1 MNEVQ
6 SLNFN
11 EQTTLGPRYHLEV
24 FEGPLDLLLKLIARN
39 KVDIMDI
46 PIALILEQYMEYVSE
61 LEKTDS
67 EVAGEFI
74 AMAAELMLIKSK
86 LLLPGASD
94 PSAPDPRAE
103 LVGALMDYK
112 KAKEAAAELN
122 TLYQIYSGR
131 MAKESEEID
140 VDNSYVA
147 PQELDF
153 LTAAFERIER
163 KRKLMDLAKTDEPEK
178 NLKTI
183 ATAKVTPIHEMVVYM
198 LRYMI
203 ATKKPVSF
211 EELMERAHTRS
222 ELVASFIA
230 LLQLIRKGQISI
242 ISDDPENPLLEIN
255 YERDKFTAADT

>member
-1 MNEVQ
+1 MNEIQ
-6 SLNFN
+6 KLNFN
-11 EQTTLGPRYHLEV
+11 EQTTYGPRYHLEV
-24 FEGPLDLLLKLIARN
+24 FEGPLDLLLKLIAKN
-39 KVDIMDI
+39 KVDILDI
-46 PIALILEQYMEYVSE
+46 PIALILDQYMEYVSD

-86 LLLPGASD
+86 MLLPSLSD

-103 LVGALMDYK
+103 LVSALMDYK

-122 TLYQIYSGR
+122 SLYQIYSGR

-140 VDNSYVA
+140 VDNTFVA

-153 LTAAFERIER
+153 LAAAFERIER
-163 KRKLMDLAKTDEPEK
+163 KRKLMALAHNDEPEK
-178 NLKTI
+178 NLNTI
-183 ATAKVTPIHEMVVYM
+183 AKAKITPIHEMVVTM

-203 ATKKPVSF
+203 TKKEPVAF
-211 EELMERAHTRS
+211 EELMERAKTRS

-230 LLQLIRKGQISI
+230 LLQLIRRGQISI
-242 ISDDPENPLLEIN
+242 ISDDPENPLLEVN
-255 YERDKFTAADT
+255 YDRDKFTANT

>member
-1 MNEVQ
+1 MNETQ

-11 EQTTLGPRYHLEV
+11 EQSSFGPRYHLEV

-39 KVDIMDI
+39 KVDILDI
-46 PIALILEQYMEYVSE
+46 PIALILDQYMEYVND
-61 LEKTDS
+61 LEKADS
-67 EVAGEFI
+67 EIAGEFI

-86 LLLPGASD
+86 MLLPSSTD

-103 LVGALMDYK
+103 LVSALMDYK

-122 TLYQIYSGR
+122 GLYQIYSGR
-131 MAKESEEID
+131 MAKESDEVD
-140 VDNSYVA
+140 VDNTFVA

-153 LTAAFERIER
+153 LAAAFERIER
-163 KRKLMDLAKTDEPEK
+163 KKKLMALAQNDEPEK

-183 ATAKVTPIHEMVVYM
+183 ATAKITPIHEMVVAM
-198 LRYMI
+198 LRYML
-203 ATKKPVSF
+203 TKKEPVSF
-211 EELMERAHTRS
+211 EELMERANTRS

-230 LLQLIRKGQISI
+230 LLQLIRKGQVSI

-255 YERDKFTAADT
+255 HERDKFTANT